1 MSDIIILNS
10 GDRVSLDPTLS
21 GFAHGFGIFETMK
34 LASGRLC
41 FWKEHWQRLMDSAK
55 TLSLHVGFTEDA
67 VLDAIRELVQTDG
80 LKDAV
85 IKVSLMQA
93 GEGTQC
99 YVYARPAMATCGA
112 ARLLFVSDSKQN
124 EHSLLAGHKTHNYM
138 ENMLLLAS
146 ARSAGCTDVLRVNA
160 AGQLTETAVGNLFFV
175 QNDTL
180 YTPGLATGILP
191 GVVRAVV
198 LEAAAILGIS
208 VVEGAYFPDAL
219 NLLESAFITN
229 SSVGIQPVDAILFGG
244 VAREV
249 KSSTYPMIVDL
260 TEALAA
266 VEAGNSL
273 AISNA

>member
-1 MSDIIILNS
+1 M
-10 GDRVSLDPTLS
+10 VLDPTQS

-41 FWKEHWQRLMDSAK
+41 FWEEHWQRFVNSAK
-55 TLSLHVGFTEDA
+55 ALSLHVGFTEQA
-67 VLDAIRELVQTDG
+67 VLDAIRKLVSADG

-93 GEGTQC
+93 GGGTQC
-99 YVYARPAMATCGA
+99 YVYARPAMATNGA
-112 ARLLFVSDSKQN
+112 ARLLFTSDSKQN

-146 ARSAGCTDVLRVNA
+146 ARSAGCTDVVRVNA

-175 QNDTL
+175 QGETL

-198 LEAAAILGIS
+198 LEAAEILGI
-208 VVEGAYFPDAL
+208 VVAEGAYFPDAL
-219 NLLESAFITN
+219 NLMESAFVTN
-229 SSVGIQPVDAILFGG
+229 SSVGIQ
-244 VAREV
+244 
-249 KSSTYPMIVDL
+249 IVDTIKMGEAERTVDSATHPMVQDL
-260 TEALAA
+260 LEALAT
-266 VEAGNSL
+266 VEEGSAL
-273 AISNA
+273 PMTDDNA